1 MIKKEDR
8 YKLDYNRK
16 VFVYKNLH
24 KNCWS
29 VKQDGLVKAHALEL
43 NLYNASINVSR
54 KGQDRV
60 RKEKR
65 KNVHAG
71 IRGYLEPYH
80 MGHDVKLNE
89 ELSMFQRVWKDLPNS
104 EMRAITYCPY
114 KYDSFVHVD
123 DGTPRWFGCFVK
135 FEEKRVLI
143 AWHHATD
150 SL

>member
-1 MIKKEDR
+1 MKKTKDNESR
-8 YKLDYNRK
+8 YDLDYNRK

-29 VKQDGLVKAHALEL
+29 IKQDGLVKAHALEL
-43 NLYNASINVSR
+43 QLYSATIKVSR
-54 KGQDRV
+54 TGQARV

-80 MGHDVKLNE
+80 MGHDVNLNE
-89 ELSMFQRVWKDLPNS
+89 EMSMFQRVWKDLPNS
-104 EMRAITYCPY
+104 EMREITYNPY
-114 KYDSFVHVD
+114 NHNSFVHVD
-123 DGTPRWFGCFVK
+123 DETPRWFGSFVR

-143 AWHHATD
+143 A
-150 SL
+150 